1 MDYFL
6 HTSSRFAS
14 LDYHIRWHVSQNAQ
28 TPHMQL
34 GCVQTSAP
42 STQLGSATL
51 LAAAEMSVKATQ
63 LLLVFCSLWGFKSI
77 S

>member
-14 LDYHIRWHVSQNAQ
+14 LDYHIRWHVSQNARS
-28 TPHMQL
+28 PHMQV

-42 STQLGSATL
+42 STQLKVRRFVSSCGNERQGHAATSGVL
-51 LAAAEMSVKATQ
+51 LT
-63 LLLVFCSLWGFKSI
+63 LGL
-77 S
+77 